1 MNPSLR
7 RSFTTVEAVLAGHPD
22 KLCDLIC
29 DNILDAYL
37 LIDPKSTVAVECMG
51 SGTTL
56 VIGGEVFSSDQV
68 DAIEIAI
75 DTYKQIG
82 YSSDIRVENLI
93 RIQSQ
98 QTRQPVV
105 AGAAG
110 DQGIMYGYAC
120 GHKSSN
126 YLPLATHVVQSL
138 AREIDALR
146 RKSLNKYLPDGKVQI
161 TYKGEEIQSLVI
173 SVQHSPES
181 EIELLRQFILSD
193 AAEKLI
199 DLSDVPNIFFNYNS
213 KFYLGGFEADSGLSG
228 RKIIMDTY
236 CGLAP
241 HGGGSFS
248 GKDPS
253 KVDRTAAYMARYVA
267 KNIVS
272 NELAEECLL
281 SLAYVFGLEEPVMVS
296 VETGQATLNN
306 SLTRLVNDRFDFR
319 PMAMIERLSLDSFT
333 SFYKTANYGHFSDST
348 YPWEQIVQL

>member
-1 MNPSLR
+1 MNSNLT
-7 RSFTTVEAVLAGHPD
+7 RSFTTVEAVLSGHPD

-29 DNILDAYL
+29 DSILDAYL
-37 LIDPKSTVAVECMG
+37 LIDPQSTVAVECIG
-51 SGTTL
+51 SGSTL
-56 VIGGEVFSSDQV
+56 VLAGEVFSSAQI
-68 DAIEIAI
+68 DAIEVAL
-75 DTYKQIG
+75 DTYKRIG
-82 YSSDIRVENLI
+82 YSAGLRVENLI
-93 RIQSQ
+93 RVQTP

-120 GHKSSN
+120 GDKSSN

-146 RKSLNKYLPDGKVQI
+146 KRSPNQYLPDGKVQI
-161 TYKGEEIQSLVI
+161 TYKGEEIESLVI
-173 SVQHSPES
+173 SVQHSPMSAIES
-181 EIELLRQFILSD
+181 LRQFVLSG

-199 DLSDVPNIFFNYNS
+199 ELSGVPNIYFNYNS
-213 KFYLGGFEADSGLSG
+213 KFYLGGFETDSGLSG

-248 GKDPS
+248 GKDLS

-272 NELAEECLL
+272 NEFAGECLL

-296 VETGQATLNN
+296 IETGQTALDN

-319 PMAMIERLSLDSFT
+319 PRAMIERLFLDSFT
-333 SFYKTANYGHFSDST
+333 SFSKTANYGHFSDPT

>member
-1 MNPSLR
+1 MNSNLR

-37 LIDPKSTVAVECMG
+37 LRDSQSTVAVECIG
-51 SGTTL
+51 SGSTL
-56 VIGGEVFSSDQV
+56 VLAGEVSSSAEI
-68 DAIEIAI
+68 DAIEIAR
-75 DTYKQIG
+75 DTCKQIG
-82 YSSDIRVENLI
+82 YNSDLRVENI
-93 RIQSQ
+93 IGIQTQ
-98 QTRQPVV
+98 QTRQAVV

-110 DQGIMYGYAC
+110 DQGIMYGYAS
-120 GHKSSN
+120 GNKASN
-126 YLPLATHVVQSL
+126 YLPVATHIVQSL

-146 RKSLNKYLPDGKVQI
+146 KRNPNRYLPDGKVQI
-161 TYKGEEIQSLVI
+161 TYNGEAIQSLVI

-181 EIELLRQFILSD
+181 TIESLRQFILTG

-199 DLSDVPNIFFNYNS
+199 DLSAVPNIYFNYNS
-213 KFYLGGFEADSGLSG
+213 KFYLGGFEVDSGLSG

-267 KNIVS
+267 KNIVA

-306 SLTRLVNDRFDFR
+306 SLTRLVNDSFDFR
-319 PMAMIERLSLDSFT
+319 PMAMIERLSMNSFT
-333 SFYKTANYGHFSDST
+333 NFSKTANYGHFSDPA
-348 YPWEQIVQL
+348 YPWEQIIQL